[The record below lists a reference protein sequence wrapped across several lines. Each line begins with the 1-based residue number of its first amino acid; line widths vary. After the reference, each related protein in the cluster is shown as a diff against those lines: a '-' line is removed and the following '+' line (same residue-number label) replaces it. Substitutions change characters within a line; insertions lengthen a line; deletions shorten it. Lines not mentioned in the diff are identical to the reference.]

1 MKNTISH
8 DIDCLIY
15 PGVFVPLMKEK
26 EVQNELKKSYK
37 SKTVLP
43 AVNVTELS
51 DSFKVEV
58 SIPGVKREDFL
69 IFADENILSVCAV
82 HKDCG
87 LHKGEKSQRHE
98 FNHECFD
105 RHIILPENADSDF
118 ISAEYAAGILYLH
131 VPKTKQPAK
140 NLHTRIAV
148 Y

>member
-1 MKNTISH
+1 MKNNIFHNS
-8 DIDCLIY
+8 DGLIY
-15 PGVFVPLMKEK
+15 PGVFVPLLKEK
-26 EVQNELKKSYK
+26 ELQKELKKSQK

-43 AVNVTELS
+43 AVNVTELK

-69 IFADENILSVCAV
+69 ILADENILSVCAI

-87 LHKGEKSQRHE
+87 LQKGEKSKRHE

-105 RHIILPENADSDF
+105 RHIILPDNADADF

-131 VPKTKQPAK
+131 VPKT
-140 NLHTRIAV
+140 N
-148 Y
+148 